1 MLIYLDSNEVS
12 KITFLKK
19 PDAKLIP
26 VNKTSPKELQLRGF
40 KWFGA
45 LRPRKKEDIFLRP
58 EEPIIK

>member
-26 VNKTSPKELQLRGF
+26 VDKINPKELQLRGF
-40 KWFGA
+40 KWFGY
-45 LRPRKKEDIFLRP
+45 LRPKKKEDIFLRP
-58 EEPIIK
+58 EEPKLN